1 MVETKLL
8 VYNLKT
14 DGYGDLTPQGEI
26 PYPVINI
33 LTKHYKMNKD
43 KYNNIYLENRLGDV
57 SHLLPY
63 DNIDI
68 LDHISRII
76 TKCYHKDFEI
86 MVIK

>member
-1 MVETKLL
+1 
-8 VYNLKT
+8 
-14 DGYGDLTPQGEI
+14 
-26 PYPVINI
+26 
-33 LTKHYKMNKD
+33 MNKD